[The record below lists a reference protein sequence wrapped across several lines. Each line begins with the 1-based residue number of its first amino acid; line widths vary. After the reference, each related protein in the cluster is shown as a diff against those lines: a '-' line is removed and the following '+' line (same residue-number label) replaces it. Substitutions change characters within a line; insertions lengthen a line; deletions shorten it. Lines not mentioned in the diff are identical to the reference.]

1 MGYTHH
7 NRFDGAPDPD
17 ALWTML
23 DTMRGYLPFPLQDPR
38 ESRQSRPT
46 GPSRSERPRV
56 SVHALV
62 LGVLADGPRHGGQ
75 IVREIAAQD
84 DSSEAPGAA
93 EIYPELQLLVDDG
106 LATVA
111 ETDGRRT
118 FTLTQEG
125 RDEAAAA
132 GDTDADAVAPWDGL
146 SRLFEGR
153 GELPKAGVKLGQA
166 VHQVGIGGSEDQRR
180 RATALLDE
188 ARRRIYGILAEE
200 TEETEEADGAADA

>member
-1 MGYTHH
+1 MGYTHQ

-38 ESRQSRPT
+38 EPRRSRPT
-46 GPSRSERPRV
+46 RPERPRV

-75 IVREIAAQD
+75 VVREIAAQD
-84 DSSEAPGAA
+84 DSSDAPGAA

-125 RDEAAAA
+125 RDEAAA
-132 GDTDADAVAPWDGL
+132 GGGSDADAVAPWDGL

-188 ARRRIYGILAEE
+188 ARRRIYGILAED
-200 TEETEEADGAADA
+200 TEEADGAADA